1 MAGNA
6 AYHWE
11 LFDSEDYLK
20 HNYVPFLD
28 VDRRILQIVRDF
40 FSGQSFASWTR
51 GVDVGT
57 GTNLYPALAML
68 PFCAG
73 ISLLEYA
80 PTNTEWLSGQ
90 LGGDAAAGAG
100 FPGVWDKFWH
110 VLTEQE
116 TYRKVADPWGRLC
129 RRAEVREWDILQ
141 VATEEK
147 WDVGTM
153 FFVAESMT
161 TIRDEFNAALT
172 NFCRLLRPG
181 APFAITFMENSSGY
195 DVGGEHFP
203 GFAVGVEE
211 VREELM
217 GLGNGL
223 EFHSFDVGSEPLR
236 DGYTGMILVHGYAK

>member
-1 MAGNA
+1 MAENA
-6 AYHWE
+6 AYRWE
-11 LFDSEDYLK
+11 LFDSEEYLEQ
-20 HNYVPFLD
+20 NYVPFLD

-40 FSGQSFASWTR
+40 FSGHSFPSRTR

-80 PTNTEWLSGQ
+80 PTNRKWLSGQ
-90 LGGDAAAGAG
+90 LDADPAGGVG
-100 FPGVWDKFWH
+100 FRGVWDKFWD

-116 TYRKVADPWGRLC
+116 TYRKVADPWERLC
-129 RRAEVREWDILQ
+129 SRTEVREWDILHL
-141 VATEEK
+141 ATEEK

-161 TIRDEFNAALT
+161 TIRDEFNAVLK
-172 NFCRLLRPG
+172 NFCGLLRPG
-181 APFAITFMENSSGY
+181 APFAVTFMENSSGY
-195 DVGGEHFP
+195 DVGGQHFP
-203 GFAVGVEE
+203 GFAVGV
-211 VREELM
+211 REIRKALK
-217 GLGNGL
+217 GLGKDL

-236 DGYTGMILVHGYAK
+236 DGYTGMILVHGFVK